1 MAGLVTGHLR
11 PQRVGFRVPCQ
22 SSGDERSGIVALA
35 TALAARD
42 AKQVALRTERDAA
55 NGDDGARH
63 FRRMCGIH
71 FAGLEHGEGLLVNTV
86 QKTDEQ
92 LAELLPAMAQTKI
105 IGDVF
110 LSLGSRQGQRETLD
124 SVTA

>member
-1 MAGLVTGHLR
+1 
-11 PQRVGFRVPCQ
+11 
-22 SSGDERSGIVALA
+22 
-35 TALAARD
+35 
-42 AKQVALRTERDAA
+42 
-55 NGDDGARH
+55 
-63 FRRMCGIH
+63 MCGIH